1 MIARNANH
9 TLAQA
14 ERLWMQGHLVQARR
28 SCLRARMNYHKDRDA
43 AGEAQAVLL
52 LGEMDL
58 AGGDVDAARAR
69 FVEARTLLVRGGDSR
84 HQGGVLLALG
94 KVAASVHQHVESR
107 AHYAAA
113 VAHYRGSGDLDG
125 EAEALR
131 RLAEAD
137 RALGRDDLALEG
149 LVRARRL
156 ARDAG
161 DGLSEAAALRA
172 LAALYAAAHHPDQAH
187 EALEQAVD
195 LYGEHGD
202 MLDQAGAVA
211 EMAVLLRGLGDDA
224 GARDSLRRAARLY
237 AEAGDLE
244 GEADVLMDLAAL
256 EQGRDPATARRHF
269 SHAATLFA
277 SIGQPMLGEAAR
289 SAAQAVRLQI

>member
-1 MIARNANH
+1 MIARNASQS
-9 TLAQA
+9 LAQA
-14 ERLWMQGHLVQARR
+14 ERLWMQGHLSQARR

-94 KVAASVHQHVESR
+94 KVAATVHQHVESR
-107 AHYAAA
+107 AHFAAA
-113 VAHYRGSGDLDG
+113 VAHYRGAGDLDG

-131 RLAEAD
+131 GLAEAD

-149 LVRARRL
+149 LVRARRI
-156 ARDAG
+156 ARDIG
-161 DGLSEAAALRA
+161 DGLAEAAALRA
-172 LAALYAAAHHPDQAH
+172 LAVLHAANHHADQAH
-187 EALEQAVD
+187 EALEQAVE
-195 LYGEHGD
+195 LYGDYGD
-202 MLDQAGAVA
+202 HLDQAGAMA
-211 EMAVLLRGLGDDA
+211 EMAALLRGLGDDA
-224 GARDSLRRAARLY
+224 GALESLRKAARLH

-256 EQGRDPATARRHF
+256 EQGRDPASARRHYT
-269 SHAATLFA
+269 HAATLFA
-277 SIGQPMLGEAAR
+277 SVGQPMLGEAAR
-289 SAAQAVRLQI
+289 DAARAVGGA